1 LGLPC
6 LLTLPR
12 DRSNKGGP
20 LSSYTNSSFHAT
32 LCCFLHYEGLPFAD
46 VLDADQIQQFCDQ
59 DSVHFGEAHD
69 EIYSPA
75 VTLWAWL
82 SQSLSQSKSCL
93 CAVARVLV
101 FRVATDLSA
110 CSANS
115 GAYCKARAKLPESF
129 LRRLT
134 YQVGAATEDAAPDL
148 WRFKG
153 RRVLLADG
161 VEVTGPDTPANQAAY
176 PQPTSQK
183 KGLGFPMIRLVV
195 LLTFAT
201 ASLVGCAMG
210 PYSGK
215 ETGETALFRS
225 LLGQLRR
232 GDIVVA
238 DRYYCSYWLL
248 ALLTAQGVDVCF
260 RLHQLR
266 KYDFRRGKR
275 LGKGDHVVHWS
286 KPKRPAWMDEET
298 YAGLPDS
305 LEVREVRAVV
315 DNPGYR
321 SKEILIATT
330 LLDATVYAKG
340 DISDLYHKRWHAELD
355 IRSIKQTL
363 KMDILSCKTP
373 EMLRK
378 EIWTHLLAYNLVR
391 RVMAQ
396 AARQSKCEPRQLSFA
411 AAVQTLGAFRWV
423 LLMARGEQYG
433 VLAGALLL
441 AVGSHRVG
449 NRPGRCEPR
458 KVKRRPKSLGKLM
471 RPRSEEKERLMS
483 GKKEGAKA
491 SKKKG

>member
-1 LGLPC
+1 M
-6 LLTLPR
+6 
-12 DRSNKGGP
+12 
-20 LSSYTNSSFHAT
+20 SSYSKPSFHAT
-32 LCCFLHYEGLPFAD
+32 LSCFLNSESLPFAD
-46 VLDADQIQQFCDQ
+46 VLDDDLILQFCDE
-59 DSVHFGEAHD
+59 DSVHFAQADD

-82 SQSLSQSKSCL
+82 SQCLSDSKSCV

-101 FRVATDLSA
+101 YRVATGLAA
-110 CSANS
+110 CSANP
-115 GAYCKARAKLPESF
+115 GAYCKARAKLPEPF

-134 YQVGAATEDAAPDL
+134 YRVGSATEDAAPDL

-161 VEVTGPDTPANQAAY
+161 AEVTGPDTPANQAEY

-195 LLTFAT
+195 LLAFAT
-201 ASLVGCAMG
+201 AGVVGCAMG
-210 PYSGK
+210 PYAGK

-232 GDIVVA
+232 GDVVVA

-248 ALLTAQGVDVCF
+248 ALLTAQDVDVCF

-286 KPKRPAWMDEET
+286 KPKRPDWMDEET
-298 YAGLPDS
+298 YAGLPEC
-305 LEVREVRAVV
+305 LEVREVRAVI

-321 SKEILIATT
+321 SKEIIIATT
-330 LLDATVYAKG
+330 LLGAGIYAKS

-363 KMDILSCKTP
+363 KMDVVTCKSP
-373 EMLRK
+373 EMMRK
-378 EIWTHLLAYNLVR
+378 EVWAHLLAYNLVR
-391 RVMAQ
+391 KVMAQ
-396 AARQSKCEPRQLSFA
+396 AALQGERMPRELSFA
-411 AAVQTLGAFRWV
+411 GAVQTLGAFRWV
-423 LLMARGEQYG
+423 LLLVEGRCGI
-433 VLAGALLL
+433 LAGALLV
-441 AVGSHRVG
+441 AIGSHRVG